1 MPMSKPLYP
10 TTTKLKLTNLILLMI
25 PPMTAIVTAGTQA
38 RAPWTVNATI
48 KT

>member
-1 MPMSKPLYP
+1 MPNVKTIISNS
-10 TTTKLKLTNLILLMI
+10 TKLKLTNLILLMT